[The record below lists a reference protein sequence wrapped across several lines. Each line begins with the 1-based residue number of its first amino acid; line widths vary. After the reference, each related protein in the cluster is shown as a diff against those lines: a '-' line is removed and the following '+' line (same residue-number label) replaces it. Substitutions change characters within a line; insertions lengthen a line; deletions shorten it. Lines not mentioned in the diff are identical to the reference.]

1 MWKAIGILAAL
12 ALLVML
18 TPGAMAQSNTNALVG
33 TQWRLV
39 SYGAP
44 DAQTPVLG
52 NSNLTLTFESAS
64 QLTGHGGCNG
74 FGGEY
79 SVAGDTLTVQNVVS
93 TLMAC
98 TDDEL
103 MRQEQAYLEGL
114 RFAQRYE
121 LAGDQLV
128 IAYLGGKLTF
138 QQTGGTTPPQQ
149 PVPPAQ
155 PGEPFE
161 DLTNP
166 VALLA
171 PYYNAINL
179 QDYQRAYGYWETPR
193 EPFEEFASGFAD
205 TASVQVIVEPPT
217 RYSGAAGSL
226 YVDIPTVL
234 IAQHH
239 DGAEVVYAGCFIAR
253 RSNLQPPEIPEPDV
267 WHLYNANLVEV
278 SGQPDIPALLTEA
291 CPLQ

>member
-1 MWKAIGILAAL
+1 MRKVIGTLAAIALL
-12 ALLVML
+12 ALV
-18 TPGAMAQSNTNALVG
+18 PGAIAQTGSNILVG
-33 TQWRLV
+33 TQWQLV

-44 DAQTPVLG
+44 GAETPVLAG
-52 NSNLTLTFESAS
+52 SSPTLMFESEN

-74 FGGEY
+74 FGGGY
-79 SVAGDTLTVQNVVS
+79 AVQGDTLTVQDVVS

-98 TDDEL
+98 ADQEVT
-103 MRQEQAYLEGL
+103 RQEQAYLEGL

-121 LAGDQLV
+121 LAGDRLV
-128 IAYLGGKLTF
+128 ISYLGGQLTF
-138 QQTGGTTPPQQ
+138 QRMGGTVPPQQ
-149 PVPPAQ
+149 PAPPAQ
-155 PGEPFE
+155 GEAFE

-171 PYYNAINL
+171 SYYNAITL
-179 QDYQRAYGYWETPR
+179 QDYQRAYNYWETPR
-193 EPFEEFASGFAD
+193 EPFEEFVSGFAD

-239 DGAEVVYAGCFIAR
+239 DGGQVTFAGCFIAR
-253 RSNLQPPEIPEPDV
+253 KSNLQPPDIPEPDV
-267 WHLYNANLVEV
+267 WHLYNANLTEV
-278 SGQPDIPALLTEA
+278 TGQANIPALLAEA
-291 CPLQ
+291 CPIQ